1 MHKLGQRVRE
11 HVMERASSNFF
22 VLVLFAVG
30 VGFGA
35 VAVRA
40 LSFSQKQDLLSF
52 LQQIFSAGVGLSAA
66 GASFV
71 STLLVNLQ
79 LLWLVWLMGL
89 LVFGLPIIVLL
100 VFFRGFI
107 LGFSVAFLLSEMA
120 WKGALLAFC
129 SVVPHNL
136 ISVPVA
142 LVAAGMSIHHAISTI
157 RPAPGNRRQTY
168 WQRVL
173 ALTGATLACSVLV
186 IVASLVETYITP
198 ALVQLAARLF

>member
-1 MHKLGQRVRE
+1 MQKLGQRVKE
-11 HVMERASSNFF
+11 HIAERIGSYFF
-22 VLVLFAVG
+22 VLVLFTVG

-52 LQQIFSAGVGLSAA
+52 LQQAFSMGVGLSVS
-66 GASFV
+66 GNSFIG
-71 STLLVNLQ
+71 TLLANLQ

-89 LVFGLPIIVLL
+89 VVFGLPIIVLL

-120 WKGALLAFC
+120 WKGALFAFC
-129 SVVPHNL
+129 SVIPHNL
-136 ISVPVA
+136 ISVPAA
-142 LVAAGMSIHHAISTI
+142 LAGAAMCIHHVISTF
-157 RPAPGNRRQTY
+157 RSTQGKRRQTY

-173 ALTGATLACSVLV
+173 ALSSATVICSALV
-186 IVASLVETYITP
+186 FLASLIETFVTP

>member
-1 MHKLGQRVRE
+1 VHKLGQSVRE
-11 HVMERASSNFF
+11 HVIERASSNFF

-52 LQQIFSAGVGLSAA
+52 LQQIFSAGVGISTA

-120 WKGALLAFC
+120 WKGVLLAFC

-157 RPAPGNRRQTY
+157 RPAPANRRRSY
-168 WQRVL
+168 WQKVL
-173 ALTGATLACSVLV
+173 SLTGATVVCSVLV
-186 IVASLVETYITP
+186 MLASLVETYITP

>member
-1 MHKLGQRVRE
+1 MHKLGQSIRE
-11 HVMERASSNFF
+11 HVIERASSNFF

-52 LQQIFSAGVGLSAA
+52 LQQIFSAGVGVSTA

-120 WKGALLAFC
+120 WKGVLLAFC

-157 RPAPGNRRQTY
+157 KPAPVNRRQTY
-168 WQRVL
+168 WQKVL
-173 ALTGATLACSVLV
+173 TLTGATVICSALV
-186 IVASLVETYITP
+186 TIASLVETYITP